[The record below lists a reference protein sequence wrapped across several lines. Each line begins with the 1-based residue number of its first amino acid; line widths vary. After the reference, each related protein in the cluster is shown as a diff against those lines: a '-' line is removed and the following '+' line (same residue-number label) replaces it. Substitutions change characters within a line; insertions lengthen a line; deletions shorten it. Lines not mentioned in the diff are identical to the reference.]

1 MYRYSVEV
9 SIDQG
14 PPAHIAPGM
23 AVTTQLQPGSHV
35 IRASIPYQGNEVG
48 VAIAAFTVE
57 PGCRYEIQYEEGRP
71 V

>member
-57 PGCRYEIQYEEGRP
+57 PGCRYEIQYEGGRP